1 MAEHEP
7 WWQNMSLDGSTWAPM
22 AVREPQ
28 WQCLRLMAERE
39 PHGRASEVTPT
50 RCYALC
56 CCQGCFVVVV
66 PLGHKTVQQAV
77 QQKYCLL
84 YWHACRRLL
93 HFTQRKNALLV
104 VVLSIIPAFVV
115 NGLRQRTQRLGDIPD
130 WLPDFRNA
138 PPSSRPQPLRCV
150 LPLYPPHTT
159 QKNSTHSAWDKLGS
173 PSITFCSRFSITKKT
188 HCTCK
193 NYSPPCNSLVCKPY
207 VVGFLV
213 FLSLVQEI
221 EIRII
226 QVGDQKKTTI
236 GCLQHSKG
244 KKMQRHLEVK
254 EICIPL
260 MPLVKKPIIVY
271 PCPRS
276 WTW

>member
-7 WWQNMSLDGSTWAPM
+7 WWQNMSPHGSTWAPM
-22 AVREPQ
+22 AVPEADGRTWAP
-28 WQCLRLMAERE
+28 WQSLWGHTHQVLCLVLLPRLF
-39 PHGRASEVTPT
+39 S
-50 RCYALC
+50 C
-56 CCQGCFVVVV
+56 CC
-66 PLGHKTVQQAV
+66 PLGPQSSTTSSATEV
-77 QQKYCLL
+77 YCLL
-84 YWHACRRLL
+84 YWQTCRRLL